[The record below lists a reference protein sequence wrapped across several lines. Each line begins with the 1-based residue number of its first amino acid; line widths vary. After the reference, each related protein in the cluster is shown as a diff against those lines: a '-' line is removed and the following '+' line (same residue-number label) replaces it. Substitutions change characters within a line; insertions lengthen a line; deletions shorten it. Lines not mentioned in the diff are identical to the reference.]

1 MYQVCITNNKG
12 FNLPSV
18 KTLTFSKALALVCLN
33 STMFV
38 RVYEGVV
45 NDTPVF
51 SHKGFQSYANKH
63 SLSAYCRIDLL
74 TLTFN

>member
-51 SHKGFQSYANKH
+51 SHKGF
-63 SLSAYCRIDLL
+63 
-74 TLTFN
+74 